1 MMRLPS
7 ATSVSIWQTS
17 RAVRGEVVFK
27 MFIYRCTFI
36 ASGFLSRARAIFRL
50 LSPTFVLAI
59 LKEWA
64 LQKTWSASL
73 RIIRAVVG
81 FRT

>member
-59 LKEWA
+59 LKEWGTTKNLVSFLA
-64 LQKTWSASL
+64 HNKGRSRL
-73 RIIRAVVG
+73 
-81 FRT
+81 